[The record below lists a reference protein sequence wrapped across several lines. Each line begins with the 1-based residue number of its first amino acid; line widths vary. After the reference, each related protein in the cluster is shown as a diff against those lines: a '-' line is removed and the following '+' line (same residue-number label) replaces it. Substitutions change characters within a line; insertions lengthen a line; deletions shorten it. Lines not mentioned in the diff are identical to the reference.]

1 MADSIKVDNKVNK
14 VKNDKTKAQES
25 ELESLKKQKAEADT
39 KAKQKQKELDELEK
53 QRKKQEAEKLKLE
66 QENKE
71 KAAALAVGAIGA
83 IGGAVKK
90 SKPSF
95 KTFLSGMLVGL
106 IVGFILAIFIG
117 FGVLNPNAGN
127 NIPTQE
133 VNDTVLTHTELEFEN
148 VILGKAQ
155 EHQEL
160 IVMEQPLE
168 VSSTITKSGLGNLD
182 IFSKV
187 KNVSYA
193 GKGLYTVDMSK
204 IDADHIDVDL
214 DKKTVTITIPHTVLQ
229 EVILDVDNIKFEDT
243 EKGLL
248 AFGDLKLT
256 AEEQNTIEKS
266 VRETMSQTLNSKD
279 LFEQADEFAK
289 LKTWQIFQPLVT
301 ALSPEFVVE
310 MIIK

>member
-39 KAKQKQKELDELEK
+39 KAKQKQKELDELE
-53 QRKKQEAEKLKLE
+53 KQEAEKLKLE

-127 NIPTQE
+127 NIPVQE
-133 VNDTVLTHTELEFEN
+133 VNNTALTHTELEFEN

-266 VRETMSQTLNSKD
+266 VRETMKQTLDSSD
-279 LFEQADEFAK
+279 LYSQADEFAK